1 MDISE
6 SSTRHYE
13 KRRTMVESP
22 ETPRDRDRDG
32 EDEDWDVSERRR
44 DRHRSSKSRRRGNPD
59 EYSEDWQQTG
69 SRRKSGSGKKKSVT
83 ASSGRAGSG
92 EEDEYDDKG
101 VIGPRSDDYGT
112 RGSNTDNKRDRDKM
126 DKKSSSGYQDVT
138 KKGKEET
145 VGAKADEDDRS
156 RQHPFTDNDRNQS
169 RKSSGIVRGGKMDTI
184 VKAASVY
191 ETSQS
196 RNRVK
201 TSDFYRENDPEN
213 TLQERGLARQTSD
226 DTARY
231 TERKGSGKDKSQ
243 GGKLSNKYEKEDSGR
258 RWDETDYSRSTPKVG
273 NEDMDLDKNDRR
285 VGRGRDKL
293 GGGRER
299 DNEAGD
305 FSSKSKNR
313 FGEASTFLNDGK
325 PLRASDREERRTE
338 EAERRTKGKGRLE
351 MHADDEDTN
360 KAMNM
365 EKSDDKQQ
373 RRMRDTFDSMAED
386 FESWEKSGG
395 QRQSFKLPE
404 EKSERHKNFREYGH
418 GRWDEA
424 ENWDIQD
431 NEDEHAERG
440 RMKEKREIAWEDIE
454 DRGRSGRGRSGR
466 GVRHMKR
473 SWSPEGRK
481 RARRDSEEFDREFS
495 DDRGDSDTERS
506 ISLKGKDRER
516 DAYREERPRDKD
528 SDWMERSRDWE
539 GAKDHWKS
547 RYYDRH
553 DKDLKGEEGD
563 YEFDRDWEFHGR
575 ERERL
580 DREKLQRG
588 ATERKDRGRLEGMK
602 SISSFGSSNDV
613 LDRRA
618 GSHDYGRGDSGSA
631 FGPSRRNDSGG
642 PSDFMVGTG
651 EGDWGFLFEDR
662 GRMGDADSRERYDDD
677 APPGLDQNFGMNPG
691 RITPDGSNMHGGRG
705 RGHKGSLNNRGRG
718 GQMGNGAQSPFGNN
732 QGAGSFTRMM
742 QQGGKGGRGGRGRG
756 RVQGRDTQRGGI
768 PLPMMGPGPGPGVPA
783 MGPPFGPLG
792 LPPGALQ
799 AMGPGMGPAP
809 GPPMGPGG
817 FLPPPYAAGH
827 MVWGGG
833 RGGGEMNILAVPPG
847 LSPVPP
853 PGPSGPRFVP
863 NMGPGPNQ
871 GVYFNQPGPVR
882 GASPNMSGTGYGSV
896 SPMGRGMV
904 NEKTNVGRVPTRITG
919 PPGKAPSRGEQNDYS
934 QNFVDTGM
942 RPQNF
947 IRELELTNVVE
958 DYPKLRELIQKKD
971 EIVAKSACPPM
982 YLKCDLRETAL
993 SSELFGTKF
1002 DVILVD
1008 PPWEE
1013 YVHRAPGVGDHM
1025 EYWTFEEIQNIK
1037 IEAIADTPSF
1047 IFLWVGDGVGLEQGR
1062 LCLKKWGF
1070 RRCEDICWVKT
1081 NKANPSPGLRHDSH
1095 TLFQHSKEHCLM
1107 GIKGTVRRSTDGHII
1122 HANIDTDIIIAEEP
1136 PQGSTT
1142 KPEDLY
1148 RIIEH
1153 FALGRRRLELFGEDH
1168 NIRAGWLTVGK
1179 GLSSSNFNAEW
1190 KPFVLVLYVH
1200 VKQCFL
1206 KVNMAAILYQGYIK
1220 NFLDKDGKV
1229 WQGGAGRNPPP
1240 DAPHLVGTSPEIES
1254 LRPKSPPQKS
1264 QQQQT
1269 NSLSQPAANSTS
1281 KKASATSPG
1290 PTQNSQAS
1298 AVATPVAGS
1307 AQEVQVSN
1315 ASVAIPV
1322 LPVSE
1327 MARNGGSAPITEQRP
1342 IPTHPSSSRL
1352 SGIGLRAGLEVDGS
1366 TEEEKFL
1373 DAGTPGNTESQK

>member
-13 KRRTMVESP
+13 KRRSTVESP
-22 ETPRDRDRDG
+22 ESPRDRDRDG

-44 DRHRSSKSRRRGNPD
+44 DRHRSSKSRKRGNPD

-69 SRRKSGSGKKKSVT
+69 SRRKSGSGKKKLVT

-92 EEDEYDDKG
+92 DEDEYDDKG

-112 RGSNTDNKRDRDKM
+112 RGSNADNKRDRDKL
-126 DKKSSSGYQDVT
+126 DKKSSSGYQDAT
-138 KKGKEET
+138 RKMKEENA
-145 VGAKADEDDRS
+145 GAKPEDDRS
-156 RQHPFTDNDRNQS
+156 RQHAFTDYDRNLP
-169 RKSSGIVRGGKMDTI
+169 RKATGTIRAGKTETTA
-184 VKAASVY
+184 VKAASGY

-196 RNRVK
+196 RNRGK
-201 TSDFYRENDPEN
+201 TSDFYRESDAEN
-213 TLQERGLARQTSD
+213 APQERGIARQGSD

-231 TERKGSGKDKSQ
+231 TERKGSGKEKGQ
-243 GGKLSNKYEKEDSGR
+243 GGKGSSKYEKDDNGR
-258 RWDETDYSRSTPKVG
+258 RWDEADYSRSTPKVV
-273 NEDMDLDKNDRR
+273 NEDLDIDKGDRR
-285 VGRGRDKL
+285 VGRGREKL

-299 DNEAGD
+299 ENETND
-305 FSSKSKNR
+305 FPSKSKSR
-313 FGEASTFLNDGK
+313 FGEALTFHNEGK
-325 PLRASDREERRTE
+325 PARASDRDERRTE
-338 EAERRTKGKGRLE
+338 EAERRPKGKGRLE
-351 MHADDEDTN
+351 MHADDEDAN
-360 KAMNM
+360 KAINM
-365 EKSDDKQQ
+365 DKLDDKQQ
-373 RRMRDTFDSMAED
+373 RRIRDTFDSMAED

-395 QRQSFKLPE
+395 QRQSFKVQE

-431 NEDEHAERG
+431 NEDEHVERG
-440 RMKEKREIAWEDIE
+440 RMKEKRDMGWEDIE

-506 ISLKGKDRER
+506 ISLKGKDRDR
-516 DAYREERPRDKD
+516 DVYREDRPREKD

-539 GAKDHWKS
+539 GSKDHRKS

-563 YEFDRDWEFHGR
+563 YDFERDWEFHGR

-580 DREKLQRG
+580 EREKVQRVV
-588 ATERKDRGRLEGMK
+588 TDRKDRGRLEGVK
-602 SISSFGSSNDV
+602 SVTSFGSSNDA

-618 GSHDYGRGDSGSA
+618 GSLDYGRGDSGSA
-631 FGPSRRNDSGG
+631 FGSSRRNDIGG
-642 PSDFMVGTG
+642 PSDFMG
-651 EGDWGFLFEDR
+651 EGDWGFPPDDR
-662 GRMGDADSRERYDDD
+662 GRMGDVYAAGIDSRERYDDD

-718 GQMGNGAQSPFGNN
+718 AGQMGNGGQSSFGSN
-732 QGAGSFTRMM
+732 QGSGSFTRMM

-882 GASPNMSGTGYGSV
+882 GASPNMSGAGYGSV
-896 SPMGRGMV
+896 NPMGRGMV
-904 NEKTNVGRVPTRITG
+904 NEKANVGRVPPRITG

-982 YLKCDLRETAL
+982 YLKCDLRETVLAP
-993 SSELFGTKF
+993 ELFGTKF

-1179 GLSSSNFNAEW
+1179 GLSSSNFNSE
-1190 KPFVLVLYVH
+1190 
-1200 VKQCFL
+1200 
-1206 KVNMAAILYQGYIK
+1206 GYIK

-1269 NSLSQPAANSTS
+1269 NSVSQPAANSTS
-1281 KKASATSPG
+1281 KKASSTSPG
-1290 PTQNSQAS
+1290 PAQNTQPS
-1298 AVATPVAGS
+1298 AVATSVGGS

-1315 ASVAIPV
+1315 ALGSVPA

-1327 MARNGGSAPITEQRP
+1327 MSRTGSSVPINEQRP
-1342 IPTHPSSSRL
+1342 VPVHPSSSKT
-1352 SGIGLRAGLEVDGS
+1352 SSMGPRAGLEVDGS

-1373 DAGTPGNTESQK
+1373 DAGTPGNLDSQK